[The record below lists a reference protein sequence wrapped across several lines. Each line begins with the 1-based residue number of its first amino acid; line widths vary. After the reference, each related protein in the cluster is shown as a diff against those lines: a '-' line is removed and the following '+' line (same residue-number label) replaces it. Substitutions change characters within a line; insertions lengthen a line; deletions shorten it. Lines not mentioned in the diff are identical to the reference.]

1 MSERFLIYGCGD
13 LAWAQRDSSP
23 FGEDWI
29 TGRLSELLP
38 LKEGGPLTVSL
49 GDELDGQTGWQ
60 PLREPPQ
67 IRVEIHR
74 GRRGPTPV
82 LPTWEDLVAR
92 QAGHV
97 TGQLR
102 GSGVLV
108 TPQTW
113 AEVPM
118 GRTLLRV
125 WGRAGWRWAPLEEVL
140 DLKFQSDAR
149 FVSAGSTW
157 LRIREPGGSAVVPN
171 GAEAACA
178 LEVAPRVLDITLDAV
193 SRDLE
198 AEWRKNEE
206 PLSGWFA
213 RQQIVRLISEA
224 LRDGRRSVE
233 LGTPEAPLFCFSSD
247 EAAQRFSDLAG
258 LRATLD
264 LPPPS
269 AAIWWEQIAEPSFL
283 QAPSSAA
290 GRLSIR
296 WEALETL
303 LLGNPEDDGVSSPAQ
318 VRSLHTYLRFNRRPL
333 RLIDPVM
340 LTEAL
345 AASVDVDRSLARWE
359 KEVAGEVKAET
370 PAPTD
375 ELSTGESATGEPLVP
390 EKTAAD
396 PLFAFSPDHFHIEEP
411 HRPGHLKVW
420 LDDRQIAPENITSVR
435 LADNRQAYRFEGV
448 NVPRG
453 AIVRIDFDPI

>member
-1 MSERFLIYGCGD
+1 MSEKFLIYGCGD

-29 TGRLSELLP
+29 TGRLPELLS

-49 GDELDGQTGWQ
+49 GDELDGQTGWR

-74 GRRGPTPV
+74 GPRGTTPV
-82 LPTWEDLVAR
+82 LPAWEDLVAR
-92 QAGHV
+92 QAGQV
-97 TGQLR
+97 TEQLR

-108 TPQTW
+108 TPQAW
-113 AEVPM
+113 AEVPL

-125 WGRAGWRWAPLEEVL
+125 WGREGWRWAPLEEVL

-157 LRIREPGGSAVVPN
+157 LRIREPGGSAVVAN

-178 LEVAPRVLDITLDAV
+178 LEVAPRVLEITLDKV

-206 PLSGWFA
+206 PLSGWFV
-213 RQQIVRLISEA
+213 RQQIVRRISEA

-233 LGTPEAPLFCFSSD
+233 LGTPESPLFCFSSA
-247 EAAQRFSDLAG
+247 EAAQRFADLAG

-283 QAPSSAA
+283 QAPANA
-290 GRLSIR
+290 TGRPAIL

-318 VRSLHTYLRFNRRPL
+318 VRSLHTYLRFNGRPL

-345 AASVDVDRSLARWE
+345 TAGVDMDRSLARWE
-359 KEVAGEVKAET
+359 KEVAPSA
-370 PAPTD
+370 AD
-375 ELSTGESATGEPLVP
+375 ELSTADQESMAGEPLAP

-411 HRPGHLKVW
+411 HRPGYLKVW
-420 LDDRQIAPENITSVR
+420 LDDRQIAPENVTSVR
-435 LADNRQAYRFEGV
+435 LADKRQVYRFEGV

-453 AIVRIDFDPI
+453 AIVRIDFEPI